1 MLVLSVTHLH
11 QFRFGYGAIALRG
24 LRGNAYNQPEKTAF
38 LGYEFVAT
46 DMQSSS
52 SYEDLCDE

>member
-1 MLVLSVTHLH
+1 MTEKTQASVPCVDC
-11 QFRFGYGAIALRG
+11 AVMPII
-24 LRGNAYNQPEKTAF
+24 NPKKTAF

>member
-1 MLVLSVTHLH
+1 ME
-11 QFRFGYGAIALRG
+11 QLRCVDCAVMPII
-24 LRGNAYNQPEKTAF
+24 NPKKTAF

-52 SYEDLCDE
+52 SYEDLCDELFSPLLGLLDGN